1 MLERLTIK
9 NFKSIVDVSVDLGRF
24 NVFIGEN
31 GCGKTN
37 ILEALAMFAAAKS
50 HTLDNESLYS
60 RGIRIAKPS
69 ITFSSFVGREKKR
82 TIAIECLFDPDTK
95 VCAELRAQDPNDI
108 LSVWLDSVAFDNS
121 KRLGLVKTIL
131 EMGVASDVS
140 TIDQIKV
147 NKGLFDSLL
156 AYMQVSG
163 KKLEEISDNEE
174 IPVIPGAARTSFV
187 GLNEL
192 IVPSILDSIGVANVA
207 DFLIYCLNT
216 PALRGIQ
223 TQSRKSPLGIFG
235 ENLDIL
241 ISQFTP
247 DEIKELQAY
256 AYLIPWLQDFRIDAE
271 DRLKFEG
278 HKLGRSTSTLYF
290 KDRFM
295 GRRNNVFSAENANEG
310 VLHVLFYLTLFISGR
325 TPKLFGIDNIETSLN
340 PKVCRTLVKEL
351 AVLARKHE
359 KQALITTH
367 NPAVLDGLNL
377 YDDEQR
383 LFVVSRSDEGHTR
396 VKRIQLKEK
405 QEGESLK
412 LSELWMRGVLGGLPV
427 NF

>member
-1 MLERLTIK
+1 MLQRVTIK

-50 HTLDNESLYS
+50 HALDNESLYS

-69 ITFSSFVGREKKR
+69 ITFSSFVGHRSAKS
-82 TIAIECLFDPDTK
+82 IEIT
-95 VCAELRAQDPNDI
+95 CAEGPATEAVVSLTSLTPDNI
-108 LSVWLDSVAFDNS
+108 L
-121 KRLGLVKTIL
+121 
-131 EMGVASDVS
+131 ASWIDLSRDYDKHEEQFIRREVS
-140 TIDQIKV
+140 
-147 NKGLFDSLL
+147 
-156 AYMQVSG
+156 
-163 KKLEEISDNEE
+163 KLEQLMRQTRERGVLAAKRQSLKLLEDRASHLAKLVAQMGEIGSGTPD
-174 IPVIPGAARTSFV
+174 V
-187 GLNEL
+187 
-192 IVPSILDSIGVANVA
+192 D

-223 TQSRKSPLGIFG
+223 TQSRKAPLGIYG
-235 ENLDIL
+235 ESLDIL
-241 ISQFTP
+241 ISQFTS

-256 AYLIPWLQDFRIDAE
+256 AYLIPWLKDFTIDAE
-271 DRLKFEG
+271 DRLKFDG

-310 VLHVLFYLTLFISGR
+310 VLHVLFYLTLFISNR
-325 TPKLFGIDNIETSLN
+325 TPKLFGIDNIEASLN

-351 AVLARKHE
+351 ATLARKHE

-396 VKRIQLKEK
+396 VKRVQLKEK
-405 QEGESLK
+405 PEGESCK